1 MWVFPQICM
10 QEKKLILCKYSVKNK
25 ETSIFDG
32 IFIIKKMTIYWFSSV
47 KIENNAIL
55 TEEIK
60 EKRLKKLFRPRKI
73 QKNTK
78 IIPSKIQN
86 FTFWRNNHNCLSHI
100 TRKLSVK
107 NTILMIFDWETNKK
121 LQTLDY
127 NTKNCNDDM
136 KKGSR
141 QHHPV
146 GASLFSYRHNITYWF
161 NPAPAAQSQFLPF
174 PGPS

>member
-1 MWVFPQICM
+1 MYAG
-10 QEKKLILCKYSVKNK
+10 KKLILCKDSVKNK

-32 IFIIKKMTIYWFSSV
+32 IFIIKKITIYWFSSV

-107 NTILMIFDWETNKK
+107 NTILMILTEKPIKRCSCWIIIQKIEMTIW
-121 LQTLDY
+121 
-127 NTKNCNDDM
+127 
-136 KKGSR
+136 KKGVDNII
-141 QHHPV
+141 P
-146 GASLFSYRHNITYWF
+146 LTPPFFSYRHNITYWF
-161 NPAPAAQSQFLPF
+161 NPTPATQSQSLPF
-174 PGPS
+174 PGLS

>member
-1 MWVFPQICM
+1 MYAG
-10 QEKKLILCKYSVKNK
+10 KKLILCKYSVKNK

-107 NTILMIFDWETNKK
+107 NTILMILTEKPIKRCSLWIIIQKIVMTIW
-121 LQTLDY
+121 
-127 NTKNCNDDM
+127 
-136 KKGSR
+136 KKGVDNII
-141 QHHPV
+141 PL
-146 GASLFSYRHNITYWF
+146 APPFFSYRHNITYWF
-161 NPAPAAQSQFLPF
+161 NPTPATQTQSLPF